1 MSAQSQNPDS
11 IYTQQVKQLI
21 NMIYPQEAGYGSV
34 FEDARHYFSLTPSLE
49 NHITDLKVE
58 LKKIEGNKK
67 KEILAE
73 QLAKQ
78 IKNSTEK
85 LEEERLARLERL
97 DAVCNKIIELSE
109 GDNWRETQQQSA
121 KLLGTLMLLTP
132 GAEGNFARLH
142 MRLKP
147 LYKAVLT
154 LRLVDR
160 LLEHDTIA
168 HRYLSKYR
176 EASSRFRGNRYWQEK
191 WKVELGRPLIT
202 AALLQDIGLQSPAS
216 LTILKGENGDLDEFR
231 LLEESQRK
239 DLLKLNY
246 HFTLKYLSDGL
257 GIPNYIGDI
266 KEERDRF
273 ILVHKEAQD
282 FMLNL
287 AKDAFVSKTGLG
299 EIVKIPQIYVSI
311 ILSTKSDYSRLSL
324 PKGYLLIEQL
334 AKKNGLNKQLAQDF
348 IDLVGYFPQGFGITF
363 IPVNDNGQEKDQ
375 YEYAIVIGL
384 NPANPAEPLC
394 KIVTRNQKF
403 IANGA
408 HEVISKGQNLYFP
421 ANRKKLMRV
430 GKEKLNQIMSQLSN
444 NFTPDEIDNLVPSFW
459 EPYDYFGFKKHQNLW
474 AKLNK

>member
-1 MSAQSQNPDS
+1 
-11 IYTQQVKQLI
+11 
-21 NMIYPQEAGYGSV
+21 
-34 FEDARHYFSLTPSLE
+34 
-49 NHITDLKVE
+49 
-58 LKKIEGNKK
+58 
-67 KEILAE
+67 
-73 QLAKQ
+73 
-78 IKNSTEK
+78 
-85 LEEERLARLERL
+85 
-97 DAVCNKIIELSE
+97 
-109 GDNWRETQQQSA
+109 
-121 KLLGTLMLLTP
+121 MLLTP

-168 HRYLSKYR
+168 HRYLSNYR

-287 AKDAFVSKTGLG
+287 VKDAFVSKTGLG